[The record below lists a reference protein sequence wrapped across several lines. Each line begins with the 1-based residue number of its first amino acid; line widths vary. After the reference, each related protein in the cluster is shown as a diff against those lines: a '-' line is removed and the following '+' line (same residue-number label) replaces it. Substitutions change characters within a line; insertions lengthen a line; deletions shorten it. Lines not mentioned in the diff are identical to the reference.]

1 MILSTENILFIG
13 SIIFFVAIVAGKVSN
28 RFGTPMLLLFLLVGM
43 LFGTDGLGIEFD
55 NFASAQFIGM
65 IALSVILFSGGM
77 DTDFKE
83 IKPVMKEGLV
93 LSTVG
98 VLLTAAFTGL
108 FIYFVGGAL
117 GKHVAL
123 PVALLT
129 AAVMSSTDSA
139 SVFAILRAKKQGLKH
154 NLRPLLELESGSND
168 PMAYILT
175 ILLIQIVSGSGA
187 EASAGQVALTF
198 LKQMG
203 IGALAGW
210 LLGLGAIEVI
220 NRLNIGNKSLYSIL
234 LLSVIFFISS
244 FTNMIEGNGF
254 LAVYIAGIVM
264 GNQRLSY
271 KHSLRTFFDGITW
284 LVQIVMFLML
294 GLLVN
299 PHELVDIALLGVLV
313 GVFMI
318 VIARPLA
325 VHLSLL
331 PLGSKLPRNARH
343 YISWVGLRGAAPIL
357 FATYPKLAG
366 LDPNNTIFN
375 LVFFITIFSL
385 VVQGTTVSSMAN
397 VMGVSDKSPQEGF
410 DIDLPDEVRAALTE
424 VEITSNASVGKT
436 LKEITLPPKT
446 LVMMIRRDGHYIIP
460 NGQTEIHKGD
470 RLLLISEEEA
480 HDPQRPIKHRGHI
493 ARFESVKSFIESV
506 SHKGHLHKDE
516 HSAEESKSEE

>member
-117 GKHVAL
+117 GKHAAL

-210 LLGLGAIEVI
+210 LGA
-220 NRLNIGNKSLYSIL
+220 R
-234 LLSVIFFISS
+234 
-244 FTNMIEGNGF
+244 
-254 LAVYIAGIVM
+254 
-264 GNQRLSY
+264 
-271 KHSLRTFFDGITW
+271 
-284 LVQIVMFLML
+284 LVQT
-294 GLLVN
+294 
-299 PHELVDIALLGVLV
+299 
-313 GVFMI
+313 
-318 VIARPLA
+318 
-325 VHLSLL
+325 LS
-331 PLGSKLPRNARH
+331 KKH
-343 YISWVGLRGAAPIL
+343 
-357 FATYPKLAG
+357 KKAG
-366 LDPNNTIFN
+366 
-375 LVFFITIFSL
+375 
-385 VVQGTTVSSMAN
+385 
-397 VMGVSDKSPQEGF
+397 
-410 DIDLPDEVRAALTE
+410 R
-424 VEITSNASVGKT
+424 
-436 LKEITLPPKT
+436 
-446 LVMMIRRDGHYIIP
+446 
-460 NGQTEIHKGD
+460 
-470 RLLLISEEEA
+470 
-480 HDPQRPIKHRGHI
+480 
-493 ARFESVKSFIESV
+493 
-506 SHKGHLHKDE
+506 
-516 HSAEESKSEE
+516 